1 MSRTNERGDV
11 PATARHDFLALLSDR
26 LRRESDPEALLREA
40 NRALGEH
47 LGALRVGYGEIDPTG
62 EQLTLMS
69 DWSDGV
75 GSNAGT
81 FPLDSFGPQIV
92 AENRA
97 GRTFVIE
104 DLGADDRI
112 APEHKA
118 AFDRWGVSALVA
130 VPLVKGGRF
139 TALLSVQSSRPRAW
153 SASELRTIEEVANR
167 TWEALERARAE
178 AALRA
183 TQERQ
188 SFLLALGDRLRRHTD
203 AAAVLRDAV
212 EMLGRHLA
220 TDRVGYAETDV
231 AASSLSIDV
240 DWTSDR
246 LGSIVGRYP
255 LASFG
260 EHNIAALARGETVR
274 IDDTDTSPL
283 LDEANR
289 PAFEA
294 MGIRAA
300 VTVPLIKQE
309 RLVALLSVH
318 HAAPKAWTEAEARLV
333 EEVAERTWAVL
344 ERARAEEDL
353 RKSEERLRIA
363 VEGAEVGTWDYDL
376 ITMEGWWS
384 PRTCAIYGVPH
395 CDVVP
400 ADLRFGFV
408 HPDDAERYRRE
419 VDEAALAGRPFSI
432 EYRIVR
438 SDGELRWVVLRGFVA
453 LDPGGTPV
461 RATGIALDVTER
473 REVEE
478 RLRESQALLAA
489 FMENAPIGA
498 YLKDPE
504 GRYTLVNGEMAKV
517 LGVPAR
523 EAMGKT
529 AREVLGDEEAARIEE
544 EETRAFAKGKAQ
556 VRDQFFPERQDHSS
570 AQLFRFPVLL
580 EGRRPRIGGFA
591 IDTTERRR
599 AEAELVRSREAL
611 HQSEKLTALGS
622 LLAGVAHELNNPL
635 AVVVAHAALIEEEAE
650 GSPQADD
657 ARKIR
662 RAAERCA
669 KIVQT
674 FLAMARRKPPERGEV
689 DINAVAQAALD
700 LADYSLRTAGVAVET
715 DLAGDLSPLMA
726 DEDQVHQLL
735 ANLVVNAQQA
745 LLETTGQR
753 KLKLRTRRG
762 ALNEVQLEITDT
774 GPGIS
779 PDVQRRI
786 FEPFYTTKP
795 QGVGTGLGLSFC
807 LGVAEAHGGRLE
819 LLNGSPGS
827 TTFRLTLP
835 AHEGATVRRPEVGP
849 EAKPLAKESAS
860 ALVVDDEPDLTE
872 ALARFLRLE
881 GYSVAL
887 ASSGREAQALLGK
900 RDFDLILSDLR
911 MPDLDGP
918 ALHDW
923 VLRERPHLADRM
935 AFVTGDTLGAEAV
948 RFLTRAGR
956 PFIEK
961 PFTRASVKQL
971 LTEATEGKA
980 R

>member
-1 MSRTNERGDV
+1 MD
-11 PATARHDFLALLSDR
+11 
-26 LRRESDPEALLREA
+26 
-40 NRALGEH
+40 
-47 LGALRVGYGEIDPTG
+47 
-62 EQLTLMS
+62 
-69 DWSDGV
+69 
-75 GSNAGT
+75 
-81 FPLDSFGPQIV
+81 
-92 AENRA
+92 
-97 GRTFVIE
+97 
-104 DLGADDRI
+104 
-112 APEHKA
+112 
-118 AFDRWGVSALVA
+118 
-130 VPLVKGGRF
+130 
-139 TALLSVQSSRPRAW
+139 
-153 SASELRTIEEVANR
+153 
-167 TWEALERARAE
+167 
-178 AALRA
+178 
-183 TQERQ
+183 
-188 SFLLALGDRLRRHTD
+188 
-203 AAAVLRDAV
+203 
-212 EMLGRHLA
+212 
-220 TDRVGYAETDV
+220 
-231 AASSLSIDV
+231 
-240 DWTSDR
+240 
-246 LGSIVGRYP
+246 
-255 LASFG
+255 
-260 EHNIAALARGETVR
+260 
-274 IDDTDTSPL
+274 
-283 LDEANR
+283 
-289 PAFEA
+289 
-294 MGIRAA
+294 
-300 VTVPLIKQE
+300 
-309 RLVALLSVH
+309 
-318 HAAPKAWTEAEARLV
+318 AEARLV
-333 EEVAERTWAVL
+333 EEVAERTWAIL
-344 ERARAEEDL
+344 ERARAEEEL

-376 ITMEGWWS
+376 STMEGWWS

-395 CDVVP
+395 CDVIP
-400 ADLRFGFV
+400 ADLRFGLV

-438 SDGELRWVVLRGFVA
+438 PDGGVRWVVLRGSVA
-453 LDPGGTPV
+453 LDSGGTPV

-504 GRYTLVNGEMAKV
+504 GRYTLVNKEMAKV
-517 LGVPAR
+517 LGVPPD
-523 EAMGKT
+523 EALGKT

-544 EETRAFAKGKAQ
+544 EELQAFARGKAQ
-556 VRDQFFPERQDHSS
+556 VRDQFFPERKDHSS

-580 EGRRPRIGGFA
+580 EGRPPRIGGFA

-650 GSPQADD
+650 GSPQAED
-657 ARKIR
+657 AVKIR

-689 DINAVAQAALD
+689 DINAVVRAALD
-700 LADYSLRTAGVAVET
+700 LADYGLRTAGIAVEA
-715 DLAGDLSPLMA
+715 DLAADLPRLLA
-726 DEDQVHQLL
+726 DEDQVHQLV

-745 LLETTGQR
+745 LLETTGPR
-753 KLKLRTRRG
+753 KLRLRTG
-762 ALNEVQLEITDT
+762 WNALHGVQLEVSDS
-774 GPGIS
+774 GLGI
-779 PDVQRRI
+779 PLDVQRRI

-819 LLNGSPGS
+819 LLDGSPGR

-835 AHEGATVRRPEVGP
+835 AHAGAPASRPAAGAET
-849 EAKPLAKESAS
+849 KPRAKECAS
-860 ALVVDDEPDLTE
+860 ALVIDDEPDLTD
-872 ALARFLRLE
+872 ALARFLTME
-881 GYSVAL
+881 GYAVSTAT
-887 ASSGREAQALLGK
+887 SGIQAQVLLRE

-923 VLRERPHLADRM
+923 VQRERPHLAARM

-961 PFTRASVKQL
+961 PFSRASVKRL
-971 LTEATEGKA
+971 LTEASEGQA